1 MKAGKNVWVEV
12 PNPSGD
18 VSKFILLLEGVYG
31 VPVAAMKPKLKHI
44 DLWDIP
50 KDEFK
55 NVADKLFSLLYEPRI
70 NG

>member
-1 MKAGKNVWVEV
+1 MKAIKQRNYTWVELK
-12 PNPSGD
+12 G
-18 VSKFILLLEGVYG
+18 KFLLFKKGVYG

-44 DLWDIP
+44 DLWEIP